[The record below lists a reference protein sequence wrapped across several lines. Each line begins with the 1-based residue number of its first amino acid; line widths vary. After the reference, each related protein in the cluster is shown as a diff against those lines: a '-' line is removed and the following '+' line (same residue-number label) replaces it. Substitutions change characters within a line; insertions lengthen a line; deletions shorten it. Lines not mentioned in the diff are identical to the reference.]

1 MSFLKLPKGLHP
13 DFQFPNK
20 KPAGQT
26 QVDEGN
32 SLARGLV
39 SFGVFNEYQRNVTQD
54 SVDAGN
60 SFTLKNGAVWTTLGG
75 EIAVETNWGS
85 TGEDHVEADK
95 ALLSPTGDWTVNQ
108 RIYRR
113 FGYVDNNFLGQYIS
127 RGSGRTYFSIKSGS
141 TTLFMF
147 DGSTGHTL
155 TIPEVP
161 VGKWFDIAVRRTG
174 TLFDVFVNGVKADT
188 GITSSASIYQG
199 VGTQYG
205 GVEVA
210 DSLRG
215 AVSNQQTYNRALSL
229 DEIIALQRDNYA
241 PLRPKAPLVYFVE
254 SAPATGPNTPIN
266 PSITS
271 LLATS
276 ARLNWEQG

>member
-1 MSFLKLPKGLHP
+1 MSFLKLPKRLHP

-26 QVDEGN
+26 ERDAGN

-39 SFGVFNEYQRNVTQD
+39 SFGVFNEYRQTVMRD
-54 SVDAGN
+54 SVDPGN
-60 SFTLKNGAVWTTLGG
+60 SFAFKTGAQWTSLDG
-75 EIAVETNWGS
+75 EIAVETNWDS
-85 TGEDHVEADK
+85 NGEDHVQADK
-95 ALLSPTGDWTVNQ
+95 ALLSPSGDWTVNQ
-108 RIYRR
+108 RLYRKYGTLPGR
-113 FGYVDNNFLGQYIS
+113 FLGQYLS
-127 RGSGRTYFSIKSGS
+127 GGSGRTYFEIESGS
-141 TTLFMF
+141 TSLDMF

-155 TIPEVP
+155 TIPQVP

-205 GVEVA
+205 GVNSGG
-210 DSLRG
+210 SLRG
-215 AVSNQQTYNRALSL
+215 AISNQQTYNRALSL
-229 DEIIALQRDNYA
+229 SEIIALQRDNYA
-241 PLRPKAPLVYFVE
+241 PLRPKSPLVYFVP
-254 SAPATGPNTPIN
+254 SATGPNTPIN